1 MVNTVMGTGYW
12 VAMPGLDAETVDTKS
27 VKSEKRKNKPTF
39 LLRGPKILSKYCRED
54 ILILATV

>member
-1 MVNTVMGTGYW
+1 MGTGYW